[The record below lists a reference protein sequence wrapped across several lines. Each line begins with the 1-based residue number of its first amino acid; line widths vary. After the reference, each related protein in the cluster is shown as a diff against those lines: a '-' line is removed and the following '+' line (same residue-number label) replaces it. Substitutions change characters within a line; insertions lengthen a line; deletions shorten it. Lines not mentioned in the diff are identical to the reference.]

1 MQQDTLTPTSDS
13 ALSPPRRHGPSGEE
27 ESLCS
32 EGPGPDG
39 PAGTPV
45 VASDRAEA
53 DHRNEILVAG
63 RITARPHIRELPS
76 GDRLATWRICVVRPD
91 DSRYGGRPVD
101 SITCTSFDPLLHER
115 IRLWKPGDVVRM
127 TGELRRRTWRGREG
141 VVRSVCEVEAR
152 TATLVRAAGG
162 DGRERR

>member
-1 MQQDTLTPTSDS
+1 MQQDTLAPTSDDVPP
-13 ALSPPRRHGPSGEE
+13 PPRRHDPNGEE
-27 ESLCS
+27 GSPRPGER
-32 EGPGPDG
+32 GPDG
-39 PAGTPV
+39 PVGASA
-45 VASDRAEA
+45 VAPERAEA

-76 GDRLATWRICVVRPD
+76 GDRLATWRVCVVRPD
-91 DSRYGGRPVD
+91 NSRYGGRPVD
-101 SITCTSFDPLLHER
+101 SITCTSFDPFLHER
-115 IRLWKPGDVVRM
+115 IRSWKPGDVVRM

-162 DGRERR
+162 DGRVRR